1 MGGLGGQDQL
11 KSQKG
16 EELGL
21 QGSPLDAPKLEP
33 KLIKIC
39 INSNPKG
46 DHFFDHSLDR
56 LLERFGANLAPTPP
70 QNLSKM
76 EPSWHPNRIPKRS
89 YVKIA

>member
-21 QGSPLDAPKLEP
+21 QGSPLDPPKLEP
-33 KLIKIC
+33 KLIKIGFK
-39 INSNPKG
+39 SHPKG

-56 LLERFGANLAPTPP
+56 LLERFGANLAPNIPP
-70 QNLSKM
+70 K
-76 EPSWHPNRIPKRS
+76 PFPK
-89 YVKIA
+89 